1 MWRGTSKV
9 VSQVGLPVRQR
20 QRARSIVSA
29 RGRAYVSFGS
39 SKSIDPA
46 RRTDPIP
53 IVMVILKKKR
63 IKINQKVSGIR
74 KRSACLT
81 VYSYMRLNIRKTIEP
96 MHFLSVED
104 VGIPRRVWRLD

>member
-9 VSQVGLPVRQR
+9 VSQVGLPVRRQ

-46 RRTDPIP
+46 RRTDPLP
-53 IVMVILKKKR
+53 IVIVMLKKR
-63 IKINQKVSGIR
+63 IKINQKVSGER
-74 KRSACLT
+74 KNKCL
-81 VYSYMRLNIRKTIEP
+81 
-96 MHFLSVED
+96 
-104 VGIPRRVWRLD
+104 LDCL